1 MANQASEA
9 TSKTRERE
17 RKKERESEREREREN
32 KSFYSQN
39 NALAALL
46 AITQGIN
53 HAVFQ
58 AQFNIQTVNCNL
70 KSCFSQKNAIS
81 YKHCI
86 NYVIS
91 KYQFNLTT
99 Y

>member
-9 TSKTRERE
+9 TSKTEGRERG
-17 RKKERESEREREREN
+17 

-53 HAVFQ
+53 HAVFLSSGSIHQ
-58 AQFNIQTVNCNL
+58 QKKLIVIRNL
-70 KSCFSQKNAIS
+70 
-81 YKHCI
+81 
-86 NYVIS
+86 
-91 KYQFNLTT
+91 
-99 Y
+99 